1 MYQATSEELIQELNR
16 ALGALR
22 ITYPTLSRSQA
33 IQDSVV
39 IEEFWEELFELDS
52 DRAVAWLKTEDTV
65 HLRED
70 LYTGE
75 SLPFGYANL
84 GQAFADSYSEDS
96 EDYSHLT
103 QPDRSG
109 FGGWGS
115 GNEFGIGGDDWA
127 GDERE

>member
-1 MYQATSEELIQELNR
+1 MKYISTVEDLIQELNR

-22 ITYPTLSRSQA
+22 ITYPTLTRADA

-70 LYTGE
+70 LYTGS
-75 SLPFGYANL
+75 SLPYGLDNL
-84 GQAFADSYSEDS
+84 GEIG
-96 EDYSHLT
+96 
-103 QPDRSG
+103 PDAWP
-109 FGGWGS
+109 GGG
-115 GNEFGIGGDDWA
+115 E
-127 GDERE
+127 